1 MSEEELQELEQL
13 FFEQN
18 FEYCDDDDKETIQQN
33 ISIARNMYLKAY
45 QDMEK
50 VVECLSDGV
59 SFDQYEAILAVQI
72 LEISHRFIIR
82 FEELLRRDGV

>member
-18 FEYCDDDDKETIQQN
+18 FEYGDDKETIQQN

-50 VVECLSDGV
+50 IVECLSDGV

-82 FEELLRRDGV
+82 FEELLRKDGV